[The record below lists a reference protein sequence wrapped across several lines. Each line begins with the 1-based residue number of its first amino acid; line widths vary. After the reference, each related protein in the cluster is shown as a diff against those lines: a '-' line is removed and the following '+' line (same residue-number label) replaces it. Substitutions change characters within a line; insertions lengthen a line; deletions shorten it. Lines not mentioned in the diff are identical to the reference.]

1 MHVNL
6 DPTGHESVAAL
17 LRAVEVLHDDGFEV
31 LAADLDKYPSTRRE
45 IELIRGG
52 DEPGEEARAAEAA
65 CAAALSQAG
74 STARPRAVAVSF
86 LSSGTEEDARGV
98 IRAFGLAEGLRAI
111 TFEDENV
118 AVFVLEREVL
128 RRTAP
133 AKLQTALEAALNREV
148 RFVEA

>member
-1 MHVNL
+1 VHVNL
-6 DPTGHESVAAL
+6 DPAGQESVATL
-17 LRAVEVLHDDGFEV
+17 ERAVEALRDRFEV
-31 LAADLDKYPSTRRE
+31 LASDLDKYPPTRRE

-52 DEPGEEARAAEAA
+52 DEAGDLAQAAEAA

-74 STARPRAVAVSF
+74 ATASPRAVAVSF
-86 LSSGTEEDARGV
+86 LSSGSEEDARGV
-98 IRAFGLAEGLRAI
+98 VRAFGLADGLRAI
-111 TFEDENV
+111 VFEDENV

-128 RRTAP
+128 QRTTP